1 MSLFNILL
9 IGHFVGDFLFQT
21 NWMATYKTKQWFP
34 LLVHS
39 SVYTIVIIVF
49 SLLEGG
55 ISVNGIL
62 LIFIGHLILDR
73 GTFVNFWV
81 INIQTATQPNQR
93 WLAIITDQTFH
104 IILLAVAIYLS

>member
-1 MSLFNILL
+1 MSLFNVLL

-21 NWMATYKTKQWFP
+21 NWMATYKSQRWLP

-39 SVYTIVIIVF
+39 SLYTIVIILF

-55 ISVNGIL
+55 LSGFGIL

-73 GTFVNFWV
+73 GTFVTFWV
-81 INIQTATQPNQR
+81 VNIQTATKPNQR
-93 WLAIITDQTFH
+93 WLSIITDQTFH
-104 IILLAVAIYLS
+104 IILLAIAIYLS